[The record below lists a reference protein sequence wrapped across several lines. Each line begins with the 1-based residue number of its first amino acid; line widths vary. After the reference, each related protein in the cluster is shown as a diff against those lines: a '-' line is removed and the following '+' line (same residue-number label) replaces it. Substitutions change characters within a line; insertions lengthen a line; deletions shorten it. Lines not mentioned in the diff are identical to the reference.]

1 MKIKTNQK
9 ASISLV
15 IMFAGFLLTLF
26 SSDNIII
33 MMILRSGFEAGLVG
47 GIADWFAVTALFR
60 YPFGIQIPHTALLPK
75 NRQKI
80 TTALV
85 SIVENNLLNK
95 ASIINKVQELNV
107 VRRVLNICK
116 NNMYSKEVKSKIN
129 YIIKSTIDYI
139 SIDKLSLYL
148 LDLIGGYLNKLDSRK
163 LLETGVKIFLQNNYE
178 EKILEALIKKCTELV
193 QKEEIKKEAGDI
205 VFSTVKK
212 LGSSKIKQ
220 YMLNTVIDIVGKDK
234 IGSIVQNLIISALN
248 DLKKSDSLNRKMILE
263 LMENN
268 IKSIRS
274 DEIIIQKID
283 EFKSSVPDNVQLKDF
298 IVEILNGLKSR
309 ILIYINDDNYIEKIM
324 LPSIDKV
331 IEKALS
337 NVELIDKLEEYI
349 QGQASEYIN
358 NNHEKIGK
366 LVKENIEKIDTKTL
380 IELIEYKVG
389 DDLQWIRVNGA
400 ICGFFIGLILGIIR
414 VVFR

>member
-26 SSDNIII
+26 SDNIII

-80 TTALV
+80 TIALV

-116 NNMYSKEVKSKIN
+116 NNMYSNEVKLKII

-148 LDLIGGYLNKLDSRK
+148 LDLIGSYLNKLDSRK
-163 LLETGVKIFLQNNYE
+163 LLETGVKMFLQNNYE
-178 EKILEALIKKCTELV
+178 QKILDALIKKCKELV

-220 YMLNTVIDIVGKDK
+220 YMLNTIINIVGKDK
-234 IGSIVQNLIISALN
+234 IGSIVQNLIISALK
-248 DLKKSDSLNRKMILE
+248 DLKKADSLNRKMILE

-268 IKSIRS
+268 MKSIRS

-283 EFKSSVPDNVQLKDF
+283 EFKSSLPDNVQLKEF
-298 IVEILNGLKSR
+298 IVESLNGLKSR

-324 LPSIDKV
+324 LPSIDKL
-331 IEKALS
+331 IEKVLS

>member
-26 SSDNIII
+26 SDNIII

-116 NNMYSKEVKSKIN
+116 NNMYSNEVKSRIN

-148 LDLIGGYLNKLDSRK
+148 LDLIGSYLNKLDSRK
-163 LLETGVKIFLQNNYE
+163 LLETGVKVFLQNNYE
-178 EKILEALIKKCTELV
+178 EKILDALIKKCTELV
-193 QKEEIKKEAGDI
+193 HKEEIKKEAGDI
-205 VFSTVKK
+205 VFSTIKK

-283 EFKSSVPDNVQLKDF
+283 ELKSSMPDNVQLKDF
-298 IVEILNGLKSR
+298 IVESLNGLKSR

-324 LPSIDKV
+324 LPSIDKA
-331 IEKALS
+331 IEKVLS

-414 VVFR
+414 VVFK

>member
-15 IMFAGFLLTLF
+15 IMFAGFLFTLF
-26 SSDNIII
+26 SDNIII
-33 MMILRSGFEAGLVG
+33 IMILRSGFEAGLVG

-116 NNMYSKEVKSKIN
+116 NNMYSNEVKLKII

-148 LDLIGGYLNKLDSRK
+148 LDLIGSYLNKLDSRK

-178 EKILEALIKKCTELV
+178 EKILDALIKKCMELV
-193 QKEEIKKEAGDI
+193 QKEEIKKEAGNI

-220 YMLNTVIDIVGKDK
+220 YMLNTIINIVGEDK
-234 IGSIVQNLIISALN
+234 IGSIVQNLIISALK
-248 DLKKSDSLNRKMILE
+248 DLKNADSLNRKMILE

-268 IKSIRS
+268 IKNIRS

-283 EFKSSVPDNVQLKDF
+283 AFKSSVPDNVQLKEF
-298 IVEILNGLKSR
+298 IVESLNGLKSR

-331 IEKALS
+331 IGKVLS

>member
-26 SSDNIII
+26 SDNIII

-116 NNMYSKEVKSKIN
+116 NNMYSNEVKSRIN

-148 LDLIGGYLNKLDSRK
+148 LDLIGSYLNKLDSRK

-178 EKILEALIKKCTELV
+178 EKVLDALIKKCTELV

-283 EFKSSVPDNVQLKDF
+283 EFKSSMPDNVQLKDF
-298 IVEILNGLKSR
+298 ILESLNGLKSR

-324 LPSIDKV
+324 LPSIDKA
-331 IEKALS
+331 IEKVLS

-349 QGQASEYIN
+349 QGQTSEYIN